1 MPGCIPRLERPS
13 SFWTHPPRDREP
25 RHIGIRSARSGRW
38 AATSTACRE
47 VVVGTS
53 CRSRRLGTGRLC
65 IQVNVNEADQ
75 DNGPDFPTYPN
86 RSRDWLRPP
95 SEHPSAQ
102 RSSGNHNVDLTD
114 VISRSND
121 RLLHI
126 VSKFFRASRST
137 DCRVTSEAIVAL
149 RN

>member
-1 MPGCIPRLERPS
+1 MPGCIPRPGRPS
-13 SFWTHPPRDREP
+13 SFWTHPLEDREP
-25 RHIGIRSARSGRW
+25 RHIDIRSAGSERW
-38 AATSTACRE
+38 VATSKACRE

-65 IQVNVNEADQ
+65 IQVNVIEAGQ
-75 DNGPDFPTYPN
+75 DDSSDFPTYPN

-95 SEHPSAQ
+95 SELLSAQ
-102 RSSGNHNVDLTD
+102 QSSGDHNVDLTD